1 MALPL
6 STRAVGLE
14 ESVESIVNR
23 INRRGLRLK
32 INASQFTQPLGRITD
47 KANEFTKSLEAS
59 NARVIAFGASAAII
73 GGVGKIFEQL
83 VVQAV
88 KFEKVMTDIN
98 VVLNTSSKNL
108 EKFGQELFG
117 VAKNTSQALDVAAEA
132 ALEFSRQGLSMEE
145 TLKRTNDALILTRLT
160 GMKAADA
167 VKSLTA
173 AVNGFADAGITTN
186 QIINKM
192 SAVDVKFAVSADDL
206 ANALARAGA
215 VAQDAGVNFDQL
227 IAAVT
232 SAQQITARG
241 GNVIGNSFKT
251 IFTRIQRSST
261 LNQLQKLGIVV
272 RDLRGNTLG
281 AMKVLSNLAQTY
293 DTLTAS
299 QQASTAE
306 AVGGVFQINIL
317 KAGMKDLAKTNSL
330 YSQALKVSSL
340 ATDQAYKKN
349 EKLQTTMSSLAAQT
363 SLSIQELSKNIGD
376 LALAPGIS
384 SILEAV
390 NSAVEGLNSLLGKD
404 SDGLGADMAKGFIS
418 GFGKVLMGPG
428 MVLALGIFG
437 KLFLSAFKFAKQ
449 SLKDVLG
456 VVTAKDRE
464 LKIQNAIVEA
474 MQNNRHLAEQLD
486 KFADDKV
493 KSEQIIL
500 KVIQDQT
507 KFLEKQKS
515 ISAGLAPGLAKL
527 GVTGSLTLP
536 SGSSSSTSTT
546 ASGHIPNF
554 AKSPSPMDKV
564 REKNAAKKG
573 GYAAGSVR
581 AMNMPGVGRVIY
593 NSAEEVREIPGSRQ
607 PAIIPPSGSRAG
619 REYKRNFQGKL
630 GFNPYDNNSQGFI
643 PNYATESNG
652 LLTLDP
658 AFATVAGGPNFRNQG
673 LDKSFRNAISSGNP
687 MFIKGSTAKI
697 AGLRG
702 SHNARIHDV
711 LTGLEKRG
719 INEIGRPFYVSNKG
733 KTTRMKKLPGEKDS
747 DFQERVKLKGVQKDH
762 KGYFSTGGSDGD
774 DSFPT
779 DIIGKGLKPI
789 EVKAG
794 EINKH
799 NLLLKSFRLYSDSEL
814 LHYANQFP
822 ELKEKVAFANSAH
835 RLKGEN
841 LLNKKGILNAG
852 STLEETEEELLSH
865 SVAGGFIPNFADSR
879 NRQQK
884 IQDVLRDPANKDVKF
899 KGGGLGHKTIKSKH
913 FSQKSWLESYFKKG
927 LETDY
932 EMLLDMGYDPTNLK
946 KLRAHSKTGGQVNVL
961 GKGLVPNFS
970 APYPAPARAAW
981 ENSKNKISRTTQE
994 LEQLEN
1000 KPSRLKHTN
1009 NSDQFDEWA
1018 MSIQQK
1024 DNLRSNEQ
1032 YGTMANKRLKAWF
1045 PPKLGKPYSQN
1056 LNKASMN
1063 GTLGRFK
1070 RLGVDPSKIQGVKTS
1085 ALRMAGLQTLR
1096 GGKTLNIRGSNGIPT
1111 EEGKTAWGNRWGAL
1125 TSELKGI
1132 YGEIDASRLTGLK
1145 IGQGNEYLD
1154 LGGLIEVKTKAEVLR
1169 AEILRKY
1176 VNTHLSK
1183 LTPPGLANNKVD
1195 RTDLGAGAVYTPIG
1209 SRLNGS
1215 GFIPNFAR
1223 TPNAHFGSKV
1233 KSSQLDTARRMALEK
1248 PINVAAQNLLWKK
1261 GTPEDRKD
1269 LERLGYKGEKPWEF
1283 KWQDWNDKK
1292 SPIWEM
1298 LKMGSPQKGM
1308 PADNFRVL
1316 GQQFRYFQKQDQ
1328 RRGAELN
1335 TPGDFFESYQ
1345 RGRKF
1350 SELKHES
1357 ANLNTRAADSVPAAF
1372 DRYRHRK
1379 EMAGVT
1385 DINGIPLPLP
1395 HGAQG
1400 MVPNFADPLREA
1412 ISRELSAGI
1421 PKSRIRVDQDSSL
1434 SNRGNP
1440 LGLAVTNTR
1449 DEPNGVKQGIRR
1461 AKMQGT
1467 DPKTHGIPNYAISPS
1482 TPPQGAPPV
1491 APAVD
1496 NSLKGFAGTLQK
1508 SSKVMEGLDMKLM
1521 GLTTAT
1527 YFLEGAFG
1535 DAESGLGKMMGQVT
1549 AVVQGL
1555 SQGAQLFSMG
1565 AQVSTGLNMKTA
1577 ENTKAGGKWTKAG
1590 GGKMGMGGVV
1600 GGAAKVGGAFLGI
1613 LGPIGLLLGVLPPI
1627 IKAFGLF
1634 KSASEEAAEKLAKVT
1649 GNLESLDSILDL
1661 SKKGHE
1667 DGAKINKLERL
1678 GSSRSIE
1685 QGEKLL
1691 ELQMERSMRNV
1702 KLNTEVAKLSTRFG
1716 DSSDIQNN
1724 LNGTYKERIKYLNEL
1739 KQAELEK
1746 SGFISA
1752 EKDFAGGGVLV
1763 NGVTGGLLGK
1773 NTRKGAEG
1781 MERETMDSNQATFA
1795 ARIAAYIKIKEDMT
1809 EAEEDS
1815 LKNQTL
1821 RESPELLKTTEA
1833 RKTTD
1838 RVLSAMTASG
1848 VLMAP
1853 AQIFGRMGA
1862 GAERDNQWEAADAQI
1877 DKMIQGLRDVGM
1889 VEGSTADQMGLS
1901 MKAGIR
1907 TAEQNVSQGKFD
1919 VHHKDEAESV
1929 LSALRAYERV
1939 IRKKVDE
1946 SRNRTQGIT
1955 AVKSAEDAEIEALQ
1969 EGQKLMRE
1977 TNQGI
1982 TKYHLIQD
1990 QKLALA
1996 RKDIRLIESG
2006 LKLRAKLNE
2015 SMGAIGGDD
2024 LVTANRDQAIGS
2036 TNRTARLD
2044 TQKEDRA
2051 LQKLQD
2057 DRIQKAMLD
2066 KDKNPLIT
2074 GNEAVFDATLGM
2086 KKHVPTA
2093 LIQTSGRMLKSG
2105 IAQNAASA
2113 GSGDDQKAAAQAFA
2127 KYAISLKDRAAA
2139 SDEILTREE
2148 TYALAQ
2154 KQIFNLKK
2162 TEQKNAFLRGMK
2174 ESGLLSIQDDNM
2186 TLLTEDLKN
2195 SEGISIITKDGIE
2208 QQRKK
2213 SNRQHNITAA
2223 DESLS
2228 KKTLSAGQSRLYKI
2242 LLDTE
2247 TQENIGKTYVDGLR
2261 SANTWAQGSAARN
2274 KLQLAALKSEEGQQ
2288 QLFLKSKALADE
2300 KVIADEISLKTKVS
2314 EVQAEVARLKD
2325 SEELTELVSDQHDLA
2340 MAQLDKEAL
2349 ILTQKGKLYETYEK
2363 LNEAVVKQLDIERK
2377 KADQGRD
2384 FERDTHREKM
2394 KGGDYQKEKGRA
2406 MEQNI
2411 ETLEG
2416 TQEALK
2422 YSVALHKSNGNTA
2435 KAAEATVALANNIKS
2450 LNEELNRGTMFWDSI
2465 RVKIAEADNRA
2476 ARFAETL
2483 ANTSFDAVRDGFST
2497 MFSDLASGTKKTSSI
2512 MLEFAGSIAKKI
2524 QDKLFDHA
2532 ADKITSG
2539 IFKLMGMDKFHSG
2552 GFVSHYA
2559 GGGRTEEVPAML
2571 TSGEYVV
2578 RKKVV
2583 DRIGIKALDEM
2594 NEKGSLEELFDQPNQ
2609 DKFDLLGGGDQA
2621 SSQSFE
2627 GQGYNIG
2634 GLAKILKLNRGGL
2647 SDSEEAVGDI
2657 MYGAGAMGGAALAGY
2672 MNREPD
2678 NNDGAPVAPDTRRVN
2693 TTSSL
2698 DLGFKDPR
2706 LSAKYR
2712 QDDQNSQD
2720 HGKYL
2725 LDKYN
2730 YDVDKKNTSE
2740 REKAALI
2747 QSIGATVGL
2756 GVGMA
2761 IGNKIGK
2768 GVANSIVGAKLSG
2781 NGIKTT
2787 DGQRI
2792 TYDSQTNQF
2801 NTVAKDGTKS
2811 STEYTS
2817 TLTDRF
2823 RGYASPNS
2831 ELGNDSKSAAIFM
2844 REQGYLVGRDG
2855 NPSFGG
2861 LTEGARGT
2869 GKLAGTKMSPRC
2881 AGGVCS
2887 AEPQSS
2893 NHSNS
2898 GGRHPPQRPYDALTD
2913 RANALSTR
2921 FSDINKKYDEKNA
2934 GGVVSNSSNVN
2945 NYNSGGKVGL
2955 RKAYGN
2961 TSSNVNN
2968 YRYGGSVFDTND
2980 MRKKAESS
2988 SSTNDYSSV
2997 NSVSNSSNNNS
3008 IYRSSS
3014 LEEKNMG
3021 GIIGG
3026 QMSRFSSGGSV
3037 SGPAGIDKV
3046 GPVMLDNG
3054 EYVIKSN
3061 SVRNIEQSYPGLL
3074 DKLNASNFN
3083 EGGQVGSSPSPEP
3096 QSSNVTTNATSNES
3110 SSNVTVNIN
3119 VGSNGSSSTEVSGGG
3134 SSDSGQQL
3142 GSKLKE
3148 AVLSVMAQEMRVG
3161 GMLRGN

>member
-1 MALPL
+1 MSLPL

-32 INASQFTQPLGRITD
+32 VNANEFTQPLGRITD

-73 GGVGKIFEQL
+73 GGVGKVFEQL

-88 KFEKVMTDIN
+88 KFEKIMTDIN
-98 VVLNTSSKNL
+98 VVLDTSARNL
-108 EKFGQELFG
+108 EKFGQQLFG

-173 AVNGFADAGITTN
+173 AVNGFADAGITTT

-349 EKLQTTMSSLAAQT
+349 EKLQTTMASLATQT

-384 SILEAV
+384 GILEAV

-404 SDGLGADMAKGFIS
+404 SDGLGADMAKGFVS

-437 KLFLSAFKFAKQ
+437 KLFFSAFKFAKQ

-456 VVTAKDRE
+456 VVTVKDRE

-474 MQNNRHLAEQLD
+474 MQNNKHLASELTKYAGD
-486 KFADDKV
+486 KLKQ
-493 KSEQIIL
+493 ETIIL
-500 KVIQDQT
+500 QVIEDQT
-507 KFLEKQKS
+507 KFLEKQRAIAS
-515 ISAGLAPGLAKL
+515 GLAPGLAKK

-536 SGSSSSTSTT
+536 SGSSSTSTT

-554 AKSPSPMDKV
+554 AKSPSPMDRV

-573 GYAAGSVR
+573 GYAAGNVR
-581 AMNMPGVGRVIY
+581 AMDMPGVGRVIY

-643 PNYATESNG
+643 PNYAKESNG
-652 LLTLDP
+652 LLTLRP
-658 AFATVAGGPNFRNQG
+658 AFATVAGGPNFRNQA
-673 LDKSFRNAISSGNP
+673 LDQSFRNAISSGKP
-687 MFIKGSTAKI
+687 MFIKGSTTKI

-711 LTGLEKRG
+711 LKGLEKRG
-719 INEIGRPFYVSNKG
+719 INEIGRPFYVANKG
-733 KTTRMKKLPGEKDS
+733 RTARMKQLPGEKDS
-747 DFQERVKLKGVQKDH
+747 DFQERVKLKGVRKTH

-794 EINKH
+794 EIDKH

-822 ELKEKVAFANSAH
+822 ELKAKVSMANQAH
-835 RLKGEN
+835 RSKGER
-841 LLNKKGILNAG
+841 LLNKKGILNAD
-852 STLEETEEELLSH
+852 SALEETEEELISH
-865 SVAGGFIPNFADSR
+865 SVAGGFIPNFADGR

-884 IQDVLRDPANKDVKF
+884 IQDVLGDPANKNVKF

-927 LETDY
+927 LGTDY

-946 KLRAHSKTGGQVNVL
+946 KLRAHAKTGGQVNVL
-961 GKGLVPNFS
+961 GKGFVPNFNKLANFEKGRKYENRVGS
-970 APYPAPARAAW
+970 VFHRPPGRTSRMDWYPANAPQTSKVEPHNIGAGSSQINRESLNSKFIDAHTGRGGGKNPGHSAAELKGKIMAVYPKIDEAAVGRAAL
-981 ENSKNKISRTTQE
+981 S
-994 LEQLEN
+994 
-1000 KPSRLKHTN
+1000 
-1009 NSDQFDEWA
+1009 
-1018 MSIQQK
+1018 
-1024 DNLRSNEQ
+1024 
-1032 YGTMANKRLKAWF
+1032 
-1045 PPKLGKPYSQN
+1045 GKPYLFSDFTEITEAGKNVDRKLVTKESQ
-1056 LNKASMN
+1056 
-1063 GTLGRFK
+1063 GFK
-1070 RLGVDPSKIQGVKTS
+1070 FSFFQDQFNPRK
-1085 ALRMAGLQTLR
+1085 
-1096 GGKTLNIRGSNGIPT
+1096 GKTLPKKPPET
-1111 EEGKTAWGNRWGAL
+1111 DKTHY
-1125 TSELKGI
+1125 I
-1132 YGEIDASRLTGLK
+1132 QGL
-1145 IGQGNEYLD
+1145 
-1154 LGGLIEVKTKAEVLR
+1154 
-1169 AEILRKY
+1169 
-1176 VNTHLSK
+1176 S
-1183 LTPPGLANNKVD
+1183 
-1195 RTDLGAGAVYTPIG
+1195 
-1209 SRLNGS
+1209 S
-1215 GFIPNFAR
+1215 GF
-1223 TPNAHFGSKV
+1223 
-1233 KSSQLDTARRMALEK
+1233 
-1248 PINVAAQNLLWKK
+1248 
-1261 GTPEDRKD
+1261 
-1269 LERLGYKGEKPWEF
+1269 
-1283 KWQDWNDKK
+1283 
-1292 SPIWEM
+1292 
-1298 LKMGSPQKGM
+1298 
-1308 PADNFRVL
+1308 
-1316 GQQFRYFQKQDQ
+1316 
-1328 RRGAELN
+1328 
-1335 TPGDFFESYQ
+1335 
-1345 RGRKF
+1345 
-1350 SELKHES
+1350 
-1357 ANLNTRAADSVPAAF
+1357 
-1372 DRYRHRK
+1372 
-1379 EMAGVT
+1379 
-1385 DINGIPLPLP
+1385 
-1395 HGAQG
+1395 
-1400 MVPNFADPLREA
+1400 VPNFANPLEAAINRESA
-1412 ISRELSAGI
+1412 AGI
-1421 PKSRIRVDQDSSL
+1421 PKSMMRLDQDSSL
-1434 SNRGNP
+1434 ASRVNP

-1449 DEPNGVKQGIRR
+1449 DEPSGVKQGIRR

-1467 DPKTHGIPNYAISPS
+1467 DPKTHGIPNYAVPTIGPGPALPMPGGPS
-1482 TPPQGAPPV
+1482 V
-1491 APAVD
+1491 VPAV
-1496 NSLKGFAGTLQK
+1496 NESLRGFAGVIEK
-1508 SSKVMEGLDMKLM
+1508 SAGMMEGLDMKLM

-1527 YFLEGAFG
+1527 YFLEGAFQ
-1535 DAESGLGKMMGQVT
+1535 DAESGIGL
-1549 AVVQGL
+1549 VVKNIAAGIQGL
-1555 SQGAQLFSMG
+1555 SQGAMLGSMG
-1565 AQVSTGLNMKTA
+1565 AQVSTNFNKTTA
-1577 ENTKAGGKWTKAG
+1577 EQLKAGKIGKGSGFKG
-1590 GGKMGMGGVV
+1590 NVV
-1600 GGAAKVGGAFLGI
+1600 GGARALGGAFMNL
-1613 LGPIGLLLGVLPPI
+1613 LGPIGLILGVMPPL
-1627 IKAFGLF
+1627 IKYFGLF
-1634 KSASEEAAEKLAKVT
+1634 ETASDKAAKKLNKVT
-1649 GNLESLDSILDL
+1649 DNLAALDTVIDL
-1661 SKKGHE
+1661 SKKSQE
-1667 DGAKINKLERL
+1667 DTVSIRRLESL
-1678 GSSRSIE
+1678 GGRRSIE
-1685 QGEKLL
+1685 QSEKLL
-1691 ELQMERSMRNV
+1691 AHQTERSVRSI
-1702 KLNTEVAKLSTRFG
+1702 KLNAGIAKLSSRFG

-1739 KQAELEK
+1739 KQAELK
-1746 SGFISA
+1746 NA
-1752 EKDFAGGGVLV
+1752 NLVQNEKDFANAGILESGPMGIGKQRKVGVE
-1763 NGVTGGLLGK
+1763 GLEQEKVELAQK
-1773 NTRKGAEG
+1773 
-1781 MERETMDSNQATFA
+1781 QFA
-1795 ARIAAYIKIKEDMT
+1795 ARVMAHVKILENMDPAAGDAAWKETVIPDSMVEKT
-1809 EAEEDS
+1809 EWRKHPNVQGFALPRGKMETYRERQFKGADKYVNQLLAGMAGQGMITSDDQEAMSISMRSAIRTTNDSVSGGAADRNAEEEAWAVHS
-1815 LKNQTL
+1815 LL
-1821 RESPELLKTTEA
+1821 ERFREVA
-1833 RKTTD
+1833 RGKIIASEGPGKDAT
-1838 RVLSAMTASG
+1838 SA
-1848 VLMAP
+1848 
-1853 AQIFGRMGA
+1853 AQKQEEI
-1862 GAERDNQWEAADAQI
+1862 QI
-1877 DKMIQGLRDVGM
+1877 
-1889 VEGSTADQMGLS
+1889 S
-1901 MKAGIR
+1901 
-1907 TAEQNVSQGKFD
+1907 
-1919 VHHKDEAESV
+1919 
-1929 LSALRAYERV
+1929 
-1939 IRKKVDE
+1939 
-1946 SRNRTQGIT
+1946 
-1955 AVKSAEDAEIEALQ
+1955 ALQ

-1977 TNQGI
+1977 TNKGI
-1982 TKYHLIQD
+1982 TEYHLIQD

-2044 TQKEDRA
+2044 TQNEDRA

-2057 DRIQKAMLD
+2057 NRIQKAMLD

-2074 GNEAVFDATLGM
+2074 GNEAVFDANLGM

-2093 LIQTSGRMLKSG
+2093 LIQTSDSMMKSG
-2105 IAQNAASA
+2105 IDQNAASA
-2113 GSGDDQKAAAQAFA
+2113 GSGDDQKAAAEAFA

-2195 SEGISIITKDGIE
+2195 SEGISIIKKDGIE

-2213 SNRQHNITAA
+2213 SNRQHNINAA

-2228 KKTLSAGQSRLYKI
+2228 KKTLSAGQSRLN
-2242 LLDTE
+2242 LLLYDNDT
-2247 TQENIGKTYVDGLR
+2247 QKNVGKTLIDGLR
-2261 SANTWAQGSAARN
+2261 SSATWAKGNAARN
-2274 KLQLAALKSEEGQQ
+2274 KLQLAALMTDEGQIALQ
-2288 QLFLKSKALADE
+2288 LKSMGLADE
-2300 KVIADEISLKTKVS
+2300 KVVADEILLKTKVS
-2314 EVQAEVARLKD
+2314 EAQEEVARLAGSK
-2325 SEELTELVSDQHDLA
+2325 ELTELASDQHDLLI
-2340 MAQLDKEAL
+2340 AQLDKDGL
-2349 ILTQKGKLYETYEK
+2349 ILTEKGKLYENYQK
-2363 LNEAVVKQLDIERK
+2363 LREAVVKQVDNETK

-2384 FERDTHREKM
+2384 KERVTHGYKM
-2394 KGGDYQKEKGRA
+2394 ETGEYQKEKGRA

-2435 KAAEATVALANNIKS
+2435 KAAEATLALANNIKS
-2450 LNEELNRGTMFWDSI
+2450 LNEELNQGSMFWDSI

-2497 MFSDLASGTKKTSSI
+2497 MFSDLSSGTKKTSMI

-2524 QDKLFDHA
+2524 QDKLFDYA
-2532 ADKITSG
+2532 ADRITSG
-2539 IFKLMGMDKFHSG
+2539 IFKLFGMDKFHSG

-2559 GGGRTEEVPAML
+2559 GGGETKEVPAML
-2571 TSGEYVV
+2571 TAGEYVV

-2609 DKFDLLGGGDQA
+2609 DKFDLFSEGGQA
-2621 SSQSFE
+2621 SSQPFA
-2627 GQGYNIG
+2627 GQEYNAG
-2634 GLAKILKLNRGGL
+2634 GLSNLLKLNGGGL
-2647 SDSEEAVGDI
+2647 SDSEKAVGDI

-2678 NNDGAPVAPDTRRVN
+2678 NNDDAPVAPDTRRVN

-2720 HGKYL
+2720 YGKYL
-2725 LDKYN
+2725 LDKYQ
-2730 YDVDKKNTSE
+2730 YDVDKKNASE
-2740 REKAALI
+2740 EEKAALI
-2747 QSIGATVGL
+2747 RTIGMTVGL

-2869 GKLAGTKMSPRC
+2869 GKPAGTKMSPNC

-2921 FSDINKKYDEKNA
+2921 FNDINKKYDEKNA
-2934 GGVVSNSSNVN
+2934 GGIVSNSSNVN

-2955 RKAYGN
+2955 KKAYGN
-2961 TSSNVNN
+2961 MVSAKSNIERHKNKWSPAKFQKNKTEYNQRVMDSKKSNAGYFQSLDKLNRGGIASNVNN
-2968 YRYGGSVFDTND
+2968 YNSGGSIFNTND

-2988 SSTNDYSSV
+2988 SSTNDYSSI

-3008 IYRSSS
+3008 IHRPSRF
-3014 LEEKNMG
+3014 EEKNMG

-3026 QMSRFSSGGSV
+3026 QMHRFASGGSV

-3074 DKLNASNFN
+3074 DKLNSSNFN
-3083 EGGQVGSSPSPEP
+3083 EGGQVGSSPASEP
-3096 QSSNVTTNATSNES
+3096 QSNNVTTNNETSNES

-3134 SSDSGQQL
+3134 GSDNGQML

-3148 AVLSVMAQEMRVG
+3148 AVLSVMSQEMRVG

>member
-1 MALPL
+1 
-6 STRAVGLE
+6 
-14 ESVESIVNR
+14 
-23 INRRGLRLK
+23 
-32 INASQFTQPLGRITD
+32 
-47 KANEFTKSLEAS
+47 
-59 NARVIAFGASAAII
+59 
-73 GGVGKIFEQL
+73 
-83 VVQAV
+83 
-88 KFEKVMTDIN
+88 
-98 VVLNTSSKNL
+98 
-108 EKFGQELFG
+108 
-117 VAKNTSQALDVAAEA
+117 
-132 ALEFSRQGLSMEE
+132 
-145 TLKRTNDALILTRLT
+145 
-160 GMKAADA
+160 
-167 VKSLTA
+167 
-173 AVNGFADAGITTN
+173 
-186 QIINKM
+186 
-192 SAVDVKFAVSADDL
+192 
-206 ANALARAGA
+206 
-215 VAQDAGVNFDQL
+215 
-227 IAAVT
+227 
-232 SAQQITARG
+232 
-241 GNVIGNSFKT
+241 
-251 IFTRIQRSST
+251 
-261 LNQLQKLGIVV
+261 
-272 RDLRGNTLG
+272 
-281 AMKVLSNLAQTY
+281 
-293 DTLTAS
+293 
-299 QQASTAE
+299 
-306 AVGGVFQINIL
+306 
-317 KAGMKDLAKTNSL
+317 
-330 YSQALKVSSL
+330 
-340 ATDQAYKKN
+340 
-349 EKLQTTMSSLAAQT
+349 
-363 SLSIQELSKNIGD
+363 
-376 LALAPGIS
+376 
-384 SILEAV
+384 
-390 NSAVEGLNSLLGKD
+390 
-404 SDGLGADMAKGFIS
+404 
-418 GFGKVLMGPG
+418 
-428 MVLALGIFG
+428 
-437 KLFLSAFKFAKQ
+437 
-449 SLKDVLG
+449 
-456 VVTAKDRE
+456 
-464 LKIQNAIVEA
+464 
-474 MQNNRHLAEQLD
+474 
-486 KFADDKV
+486 
-493 KSEQIIL
+493 
-500 KVIQDQT
+500 
-507 KFLEKQKS
+507 
-515 ISAGLAPGLAKL
+515 
-527 GVTGSLTLP
+527 
-536 SGSSSSTSTT
+536 
-546 ASGHIPNF
+546 
-554 AKSPSPMDKV
+554 
-564 REKNAAKKG
+564 
-573 GYAAGSVR
+573 
-581 AMNMPGVGRVIY
+581 
-593 NSAEEVREIPGSRQ
+593 
-607 PAIIPPSGSRAG
+607 
-619 REYKRNFQGKL
+619 
-630 GFNPYDNNSQGFI
+630 
-643 PNYATESNG
+643 
-652 LLTLDP
+652 
-658 AFATVAGGPNFRNQG
+658 
-673 LDKSFRNAISSGNP
+673 
-687 MFIKGSTAKI
+687 
-697 AGLRG
+697 
-702 SHNARIHDV
+702 
-711 LTGLEKRG
+711 
-719 INEIGRPFYVSNKG
+719 
-733 KTTRMKKLPGEKDS
+733 
-747 DFQERVKLKGVQKDH
+747 
-762 KGYFSTGGSDGD
+762 
-774 DSFPT
+774 
-779 DIIGKGLKPI
+779 
-789 EVKAG
+789 
-794 EINKH
+794 
-799 NLLLKSFRLYSDSEL
+799 
-814 LHYANQFP
+814 
-822 ELKEKVAFANSAH
+822 
-835 RLKGEN
+835 
-841 LLNKKGILNAG
+841 
-852 STLEETEEELLSH
+852 
-865 SVAGGFIPNFADSR
+865 
-879 NRQQK
+879 
-884 IQDVLRDPANKDVKF
+884 
-899 KGGGLGHKTIKSKH
+899 
-913 FSQKSWLESYFKKG
+913 
-927 LETDY
+927 
-932 EMLLDMGYDPTNLK
+932 
-946 KLRAHSKTGGQVNVL
+946 
-961 GKGLVPNFS
+961 
-970 APYPAPARAAW
+970 
-981 ENSKNKISRTTQE
+981 
-994 LEQLEN
+994 
-1000 KPSRLKHTN
+1000 
-1009 NSDQFDEWA
+1009 
-1018 MSIQQK
+1018 
-1024 DNLRSNEQ
+1024 
-1032 YGTMANKRLKAWF
+1032 
-1045 PPKLGKPYSQN
+1045 
-1056 LNKASMN
+1056 
-1063 GTLGRFK
+1063 
-1070 RLGVDPSKIQGVKTS
+1070 
-1085 ALRMAGLQTLR
+1085 
-1096 GGKTLNIRGSNGIPT
+1096 
-1111 EEGKTAWGNRWGAL
+1111 
-1125 TSELKGI
+1125 
-1132 YGEIDASRLTGLK
+1132 
-1145 IGQGNEYLD
+1145 
-1154 LGGLIEVKTKAEVLR
+1154 
-1169 AEILRKY
+1169 
-1176 VNTHLSK
+1176 
-1183 LTPPGLANNKVD
+1183 
-1195 RTDLGAGAVYTPIG
+1195 
-1209 SRLNGS
+1209 
-1215 GFIPNFAR
+1215 
-1223 TPNAHFGSKV
+1223 
-1233 KSSQLDTARRMALEK
+1233 
-1248 PINVAAQNLLWKK
+1248 
-1261 GTPEDRKD
+1261 
-1269 LERLGYKGEKPWEF
+1269 
-1283 KWQDWNDKK
+1283 
-1292 SPIWEM
+1292 
-1298 LKMGSPQKGM
+1298 
-1308 PADNFRVL
+1308 
-1316 GQQFRYFQKQDQ
+1316 
-1328 RRGAELN
+1328 
-1335 TPGDFFESYQ
+1335 
-1345 RGRKF
+1345 
-1350 SELKHES
+1350 
-1357 ANLNTRAADSVPAAF
+1357 
-1372 DRYRHRK
+1372 
-1379 EMAGVT
+1379 
-1385 DINGIPLPLP
+1385 
-1395 HGAQG
+1395 
-1400 MVPNFADPLREA
+1400 
-1412 ISRELSAGI
+1412 
-1421 PKSRIRVDQDSSL
+1421 
-1434 SNRGNP
+1434 
-1440 LGLAVTNTR
+1440 
-1449 DEPNGVKQGIRR
+1449 
-1461 AKMQGT
+1461 
-1467 DPKTHGIPNYAISPS
+1467 
-1482 TPPQGAPPV
+1482 
-1491 APAVD
+1491 
-1496 NSLKGFAGTLQK
+1496 
-1508 SSKVMEGLDMKLM
+1508 
-1521 GLTTAT
+1521 
-1527 YFLEGAFG
+1527 
-1535 DAESGLGKMMGQVT
+1535 
-1549 AVVQGL
+1549 
-1555 SQGAQLFSMG
+1555 
-1565 AQVSTGLNMKTA
+1565 
-1577 ENTKAGGKWTKAG
+1577 
-1590 GGKMGMGGVV
+1590 
-1600 GGAAKVGGAFLGI
+1600 

-1907 TAEQNVSQGKFD
+1907 TAEQNASQGKFD

-1929 LSALRAYERV
+1929 LSALRAYERA

-2024 LVTANRDQAIGS
+2024 LVAASRNQAIGS

-2113 GSGDDQKAAAQAFA
+2113 GSGDDQKAAAEAFA

-2139 SDEILTREE
+2139 SDTILTREE

-2174 ESGLLSIQDDNM
+2174 ESGLLSIQDDDM
-2186 TLLTEDLKN
+2186 TRLTEDLKN
-2195 SEGISIITKDGIE
+2195 SEGMSKIKKDGIE

-2213 SNRQHNITAA
+2213 SNRQHNINAA
-2223 DESLS
+2223 EESIS
-2228 KKTLSAGQSRLYKI
+2228 KKTLSAGESRLYQ
-2242 LLDTE
+2242 LLFDNDT
-2247 TQENIGKTYVDGLR
+2247 QKNVGKTLIDGLR
-2261 SANTWAQGSAARN
+2261 SSATWAKGNAARN
-2274 KLQLAALKSEEGQQ
+2274 KLQLAALMTDEGQIALQ
-2288 QLFLKSKALADE
+2288 LKSMGLADE
-2300 KVIADEISLKTKVS
+2300 KVVADEISLKTKVS
-2314 EVQAEVARLKD
+2314 EAQEEVARLAGSK
-2325 SEELTELVSDQHDLA
+2325 ELTELVSDQHDLLI
-2340 MAQLDKEAL
+2340 AQLDKDGL
-2349 ILTQKGKLYETYEK
+2349 ILTEKGKLYENYQK
-2363 LNEAVVKQLDIERK
+2363 LREAVVKQVDNESK

-2384 FERDTHREKM
+2384 KERVTHGYKM
-2394 KGGDYQKEKGRA
+2394 ETGEYQKEKGRA

-2435 KAAEATVALANNIKS
+2435 KAAEATIALANNIKS
-2450 LNEELNRGTMFWDSI
+2450 LNEELNQGSMFWDSI

-2988 SSTNDYSSV
+2988 SSTNNYSSVNSVSNSSTNSSFSNSSDSFSHDMRKKAESSSSTNDYSSV